1 MFQLAH
7 TLFRSSTHFLWY
19 ESASRRSRLPHRR
32 LAIVGSTSCF
42 LHQQIDVPKYQQLVQ
57 QYHDLIEGDLLPGY
71 ASA

>member
-7 TLFRSSTHFLWY
+7 ALFRSSTHFLWY
-19 ESASRRSRLPHRR
+19 ELLPTRSRLIHRR

-57 QYHDLIEGDLLPGY
+57 QYHDLIEGDLLPGC
-71 ASA
+71 AIA